1 MADEVRESGG
11 TLPDLKPWREVGWIF
26 RDGQTIAIE
35 RNDERTRARNVD
47 QERES
52 A

>member
-26 RDGQTIAIE
+26 RNGETIVIE
-35 RNDERTRARNVD
+35 RSEERTRARNIE
-47 QERES
+47 EREI

>member
-26 RDGQTIAIE
+26 RNGETIAIE
-35 RNDERTRARNVD
+35 RSDERTRARNIE
-47 QERES
+47 ERES